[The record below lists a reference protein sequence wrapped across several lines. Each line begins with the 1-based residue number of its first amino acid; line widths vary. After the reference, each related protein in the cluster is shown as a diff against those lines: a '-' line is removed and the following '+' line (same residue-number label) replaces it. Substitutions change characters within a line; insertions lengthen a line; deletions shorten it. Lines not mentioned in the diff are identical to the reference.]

1 MMLISTV
8 NASSLRGF
16 DTLLRMTISPAQI
29 NVLIEAYARGL
40 DTPEAAALAGIGVR
54 TVSTFLTAPE
64 NQTHRDTAQR
74 IRSAQATFAD
84 SALSAITA
92 SHTSDWRSAAWT
104 LEHAPATR
112 ERYSDRG
119 AGLAEV
125 AVSGLFAAL
134 TAASTEPPRL
144 GAAVDALPLLTD
156 VTDVREVDVREVEE

>member
-1 MMLISTV
+1 
-8 NASSLRGF
+8 
-16 DTLLRMTISPAQI
+16 MTISDAQI
-29 NVLIEAYARGL
+29 NVLVEAYARGL
-40 DTPEAAALAGIGVR
+40 DTPEAAALAGIGIR
-54 TVSTFLTAPE
+54 TISTWLTAPE

-125 AVSGLFAAL
+125 AVSRLIAAL
-134 TAASTEPPRL
+134 TGAASTEPPRL
-144 GAAVDALPLLTD
+144 GAAGAAGLPLLEEAAGEAAG
-156 VTDVREVDVREVEE
+156 EVGVVGDRGEE

>member
-1 MMLISTV
+1 
-8 NASSLRGF
+8 
-16 DTLLRMTISPAQI
+16 MTISDAQI
-29 NVLIEAYARGL
+29 NVLVEAYARGL
-40 DTPEAAALAGIGVR
+40 DTPEAAALAGIGIR
-54 TVSTFLTAPE
+54 TISTWLTAPE

-134 TAASTEPPRL
+134 TTAASTEPPRL
-144 GAAVDALPLLTD
+144 GAAGAAGLPLLEE
-156 VTDVREVDVREVEE
+156 VREEEAGSNSEHQEQQ

>member
-1 MMLISTV
+1 
-8 NASSLRGF
+8 
-16 DTLLRMTISPAQI
+16 MTISDAQI

-54 TVSTFLTAPE
+54 TVSTFLTAPA

-92 SHTSDWRSAAWT
+92 SHASDWRSAAWT

-112 ERYSDRG
+112 QRYSDRG
-119 AGLAEV
+119 ADDTGALAGL
-125 AVSGLFAAL
+125 GQLFASM
-134 TAASTEPPRL
+134 TAASVGAASTPPRL
-144 GAAVDALPLLTD
+144 GAAVPGAAGLPLLTERASD
-156 VTDVREVDVREVEE
+156 VTEEPARDERDGVE

>member
-1 MMLISTV
+1 
-8 NASSLRGF
+8 
-16 DTLLRMTISPAQI
+16 MTISDAQI
-29 NVLIEAYARGL
+29 NVLVEAYARGL
-40 DTPEAAALAGIGVR
+40 DTPEAAALAGIGIR
-54 TVSTFLTAPE
+54 TISTWLTAPE

-134 TAASTEPPRL
+134 TTAASTEPPRL
-144 GAAVDALPLLTD
+144 GAAGAAGLPLLEEATGEAAG
-156 VTDVREVDVREVEE
+156 EVGVVGDRGEE

>member
-1 MMLISTV
+1 
-8 NASSLRGF
+8 
-16 DTLLRMTISPAQI
+16 MTISDAQI
-29 NVLIEAYARGL
+29 NVLVEAYARGL
-40 DTPEAAALAGIGVR
+40 DTPEAAALAGIGIR
-54 TVSTFLTAPE
+54 TISTWLTAPE

-134 TAASTEPPRL
+134 TTAASTEPPRL
-144 GAAVDALPLLTD
+144 GAAGAAGLPLLAE
-156 VTDVREVDVREVEE
+156 VRAVEEEAGSNSEHQEQQ

>member
-1 MMLISTV
+1 
-8 NASSLRGF
+8 
-16 DTLLRMTISPAQI
+16 MTISDAQI
-29 NVLIEAYARGL
+29 NVLVEAYARGL
-40 DTPEAAALAGIGVR
+40 DTPEAAALAGIGIR
-54 TVSTFLTAPE
+54 TISTWLTAPE

-134 TAASTEPPRL
+134 TTAASTEPPRL
-144 GAAVDALPLLTD
+144 GAAGAAGLPLL
-156 VTDVREVDVREVEE
+156 EEVREVEEEAGSNSEHQEQQ